1 MSHKLSL
8 PSWAKS
14 GQVLPSVVAV
24 VLLFT
29 VSFVTGEVLYWR
41 GLRGAET
48 LVDDLI
54 IGAAGGLVAW
64 TLLSLQARRQ
74 ETARARELIRLTAD
88 VNRQV
93 RDALTMMGNA
103 VLVQNETERLQMMDA
118 AMQRIDTVLSDL
130 VPGKGSTSGHRL
142 FN

>member
-1 MSHKLSL
+1 M
-8 PSWAKS
+8 
-14 GQVLPSVVAV
+14 
-24 VLLFT
+24 LF
-29 VSFVTGEVLYWR
+29 
-41 GLRGAET
+41 
-48 LVDDLI
+48 DDLI

-64 TLLSLQARRQ
+64 TLLSVQARRQ
-74 ETARARELIRLTAD
+74 ETERARELIRLTTD

-103 VLVQNETERLQMMDA
+103 VLLQNETERLQMMDV

-130 VPGKGSTSGHRL
+130 LPGKGSTSGHRL